1 MSTTDAIGDLTTL
14 LAAHLDD
21 AIAPFAGAQVTT
33 LPVDRAQP
41 GERQNR
47 LNLFLSHVV
56 TNGAFS
62 NLPMPGTHPGA
73 DGRPPLPLNLH
84 YLLTFLGEDD
94 LDPQGTVAQK
104 MLGSVMRLLLD
115 QPELRR
121 ERIQSLVPESR
132 IDQQVDLV
140 RLTSRPLTLEEI
152 SRLWPA
158 FQTPYRLSIALEASC
173 VLIESLDDRPS
184 PMPVLRRGE
193 SDLGPVAVT
202 GLPFP
207 VIERIVVGPAQTPFP
222 AVRIGDTVTV
232 AGQRLQAGF
241 GQEAVLRVRD
251 ASGSVIA
258 DVPTEP
264 GPRSTLRARILAT
277 YPGLPAP
284 IWRAEALTMSVVI
297 REPGE
302 DDQSSNEVVIGM
314 APKVTAIAVRPPGLT
329 VGATTPIEVQAND
342 PDDVT
347 LSVEFAPP
355 VFPTQAITAWWGRQP
370 LERVSDDAAGPIGVH
385 EFRVGRP
392 ASVPAGVLS
401 AAAPVRV
408 RVGRVDSV
416 PARVVA
422 PPGNGI
428 ELDTS
433 TMVAVRWS

>member
-21 AIAPFAGAQVTT
+21 AISPFAGAQVTT
-33 LPVDRAQP
+33 LPLDRSQP

-62 NLPMPGTHPGA
+62 NLPMPGTHSGA
-73 DGRPPLPLNLH
+73 DGRPPLPLSLH
-84 YLLTFLGEDD
+84 YLLTFIGEDD
-94 LDPQGTVAQK
+94 LDPQGTVAHK
-104 MLGSVMRLLLD
+104 MLGSVMRLLID
-115 QPELRR
+115 KPELRR

-140 RLTSRPLTLEEI
+140 RLTSRSLTLEEI

-193 SDLGPVAVT
+193 ADLGPVAVP
-202 GLPFP
+202 GSPFP
-207 VIERIVVGPAQTPFP
+207 LIERLVIGQVETPLP

-232 AGQRLQAGF
+232 IGQRLRAGF

-251 ASGSVIA
+251 ASGAVIA
-258 DVPTEP
+258 DVPADP

-277 YPGLPAP
+277 YPGLPVP
-284 IWRAEALTMSVVI
+284 VWRAEALTMTVVI

-302 DDQSSNEVVIGM
+302 DDVSSNEVVIGM
-314 APKVTAIAVRPPGLT
+314 APTVMSITARPPGQ
-329 VGATTPIEVQAND
+329 VVAATTPIEVQAND
-342 PDDVT
+342 PDEVH
-347 LSVEFAPP
+347 LVVAFAPLL
-355 VFPTQAITAWWGRQP
+355 FPNQTIDAWWGRQH
-370 LERVSDDAAGPIGVH
+370 LERDSADAAGPIDVH
-385 EFRVGRP
+385 QFRVERP
-392 ASVPAGVLS
+392 ASVTGGVLS
-401 AAAPVRV
+401 ATAPLRL

-416 PARVVA
+416 PVRVVPA
-422 PPGNGI
+422 PGSGF
-428 ELDTS
+428 ELDPA
-433 TMVAVRWS
+433 TMVAIRWS